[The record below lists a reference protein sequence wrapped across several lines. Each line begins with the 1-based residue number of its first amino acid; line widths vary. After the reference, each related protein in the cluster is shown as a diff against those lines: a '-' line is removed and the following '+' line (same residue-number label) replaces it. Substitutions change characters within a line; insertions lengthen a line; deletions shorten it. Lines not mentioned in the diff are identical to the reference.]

1 MSFRP
6 HEGDPSSL
14 PGSRQWPLILNLL
27 PSPRRGPIF
36 STSIVCGKYVV
47 VDGFRPHE
55 GDPSSLPKDKRRI
68 HTNKGF
74 RPHEGDPSSLP
85 ENGEFIEGSDFLP
98 SPRRGPIFS
107 TL

>member
-55 GDPSSLPKDKRRI
+55 GDPSSLQTSNILKASMVTASVP
-68 HTNKGF
+68 TKGT
-74 RPHEGDPSSLP
+74 HLLY
-85 ENGEFIEGSDFLP
+85 I
-98 SPRRGPIFS
+98 
-107 TL
+107 